1 MLEKNHARWAMDFH
15 NAARLGTYLSKS
27 YAREFFELLVTYKDI
42 SASEAASRLNLHI
55 QTAQDFLESLA
66 SLGILSKVEV
76 FEKKR
81 PYFRYTLEKER
92 IHMELDLT
100 TLKRAKPISV
110 LPRRIRERQD
120 AGARFSTAR
129 NDNAITSIVIWT
141 GEGRDRK
148 ERKINLTT
156 PQGKF
161 IYHLPFPNAE
171 PMSVQDLM
179 RIARL
184 EEALAPEIVDMVNI
198 LKDLGV
204 IEMM

>member
-1 MLEKNHARWAMDFH
+1 MDFN
-15 NAARLGTYLSKS
+15 NAATLGMCLSKS
-27 YAREFFELLVTYKDI
+27 YARDFFELLVTYKDI
-42 SASEAASRLNLHI
+42 SASEAASRLNVHI

-76 FEKKR
+76 FENKR

-92 IHMELDLT
+92 IQVELDLT

-129 NDNAITSIVIWT
+129 NENAISSIVIWT
-141 GEGRDRK
+141 GEGRDLK
-148 ERKINLTT
+148 ERKINLTP

-161 IYHLPFPNAE
+161 LYHLPFPNAE

-179 RIARL
+179 RMARL
-184 EEALAPEIVDMVNI
+184 EEALAPEIVDMVNM